1 MPGCR
6 LKRFPSMQLEDVT
19 GKITNGEEA
28 VSEKCDV
35 VDGKLKISIRAS
47 GNLKRA
53 NLLEKKKLNFNVPR
67 KNVGHPE
74 HFRFSFPLYPSLANI
89 PALVIR

>member
-47 GNLKRA
+47 GNVKRA
-53 NLLEKKKLNFNVPR
+53 NLLEKKKTEF
-67 KNVGHPE
+67 
-74 HFRFSFPLYPSLANI
+74 
-89 PALVIR
+89 